1 MKAPLFVKIQGTL
14 FNLDG
19 IVSVR
24 IDDKESG
31 IPTLIVETRLVQ
43 HHFAVG
49 GLPAE
54 AMLKEIVSALK
65 SAGRDVPVIS

>member
-1 MKAPLFVKIQGTL
+1 
-14 FNLDG
+14 
-19 IVSVR
+19 VR

-31 IPTLIVETRLVQ
+31 IPTLIVETRLLQ

-54 AMLKEIVSALK
+54 AMLKEIVSVLK